1 MIWHKRN
8 ESAVEKGRDSFTHHT
23 DCMRNFQKSHGGLF
37 DVRGALLE
45 AMPAL
50 RVAQPL
56 PETGGI
62 KAPVGDRS
70 LVLLARVDL
79 LRISAN

>member
-8 ESAVEKGRDSFTHHT
+8 ESQVEKGRDIFTHHA
-23 DCMRNFQKSHGGLF
+23 DRMRSFQKSHGGLF

-56 PETGGI
+56 AETGGA
-62 KAPVGDRS
+62 KAPVGDWS
-70 LVLLARVDL
+70 LVRLARVESFRL
-79 LRISAN
+79 LPN

>member
-8 ESAVEKGRDSFTHHT
+8 GSDVEKGRDTFTHHA
-23 DCMRNFQKSHGGLF
+23 DRMRNFQKSHGGLF

-56 PETGGI
+56 AETGGA
-62 KAPVGDRS
+62 KAPVADRS